1 MQACER
7 CVSASFEEASYCSNV
22 QHKSTCE
29 NSIAISASS
38 STVGY
43 DDAAPAAAN
52 SSSEGAAGGAAGV
65 GVGPAGSP
73 TPGNAPHHPPHHQ
86 QQQQHELVGSDGGS
100 SENAL
105 QGAKEGGGGAAAALQ
120 PVGHSSSR
128 ELAFWPEL
136 MTLTEVL
143 ARSRHTAV
151 YTAEY
156 NGQTLA
162 LKVGCR
168 V

>member
-1 MQACER
+1 M
-7 CVSASFEEASYCSNV
+7 SASFEEASYSSNV
-22 QHKSTCE
+22 QHKSGTCD
-29 NSIAISASS
+29 SIAISASS
-38 STVGY
+38 TIDY
-43 DDAAPAAAN
+43 DESP
-52 SSSEGAAGGAAGV
+52 AGGANPGESNT
-65 GVGPAGSP
+65 GPSVPGSAATSP
-73 TPGNAPHHPPHHQ
+73 TPGSTLREQAHTHHHQ
-86 QQQQHELVGSDGGS
+86 QQQQQYDGAASDGS

-105 QGAKEGGGGAAAALQ
+105 KDGGAGGGRGGAALQ

-156 NGQTLA
+156 SGQMLA
-162 LKVGCR
+162 LKVS
-168 V
+168 